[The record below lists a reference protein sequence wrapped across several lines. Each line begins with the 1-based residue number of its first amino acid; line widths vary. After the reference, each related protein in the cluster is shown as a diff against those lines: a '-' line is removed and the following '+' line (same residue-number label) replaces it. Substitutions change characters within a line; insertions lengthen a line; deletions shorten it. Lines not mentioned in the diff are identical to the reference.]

1 MQSTCPTSKT
11 YASKTRLNPGCIVQ
25 VVMHLRQMHTTNM
38 SVLVQAAIG
47 SAGIIAA
54 PNILTG
60 MLVAPSYL

>member
-1 MQSTCPTSKT
+1 
-11 YASKTRLNPGCIVQ
+11 
-25 VVMHLRQMHTTNM
+25 MHLRQMHTTNM